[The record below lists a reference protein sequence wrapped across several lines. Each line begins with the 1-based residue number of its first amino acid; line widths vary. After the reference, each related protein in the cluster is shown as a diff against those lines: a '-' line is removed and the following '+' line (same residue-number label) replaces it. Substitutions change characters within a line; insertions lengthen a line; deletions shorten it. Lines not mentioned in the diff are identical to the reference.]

1 MQTMSKHKL
10 VCCLWADAHMS
21 MDEFTP
27 SEVERDFHQPE
38 MVKTFGLLVQD
49 NSVGITLAMEEGLH
63 DGKFRHLMFIPREMV
78 REVIDLGVP
87 KKKSKKKE
95 VQKSEHS

>member
-1 MQTMSKHKL
+1 MSLLTSHKL

-27 SEVERDFHQPE
+27 GEVERDFHQPE

-49 NSVGITLAMEEGLH
+49 NSVGITLAMEEGLD

-87 KKKSKKKE
+87 KRKVKKKE
-95 VQKSEHS
+95 VVKTNE